1 MKNEE
6 VKEIFD
12 EIIVNLFQIANR
24 LELYR
29 DWIRSGR
36 APDLSYE
43 EWLMETPIE
52 TPGDYLEYILERLK
66 LTREFFQDW
75 RSSKKLGGEK

>member
-6 VKEIFD
+6 VAEIFD
-12 EIIVNLFQIANR
+12 AIVANLSQIANR

-29 DWIRSGR
+29 DWIRSGQ

-43 EWLMETPIE
+43 EWLMEKPIE
-52 TPGDYLEYILERLK
+52 TPNDYMEYILERLEI
-66 LTREFFQDW
+66 TRDFYEEW
-75 RSSKKLGGEK
+75 RKTKKV